1 MLTPSGLETFVSV
14 TNEKRSDILYTDS
27 KNSQSSHG
35 QTAANGP
42 GISMGLSHLD
52 SQTVLHSCPYGK
64 NWFVI
69 FMQCIHCISFDTTR
83 WQQTQFIFTG
93 VCLTLLLPTTAPFH
107 LLGMTYSETSSE
119 KLLIR
124 CYGELYFVGRV
135 ITLCSFTIRWK
146 HCNQGYT
153 TRSNRNI
160 FHNNSKNWPPTE
172 EKCVYFA
179 PNVWHV

>member
-1 MLTPSGLETFVSV
+1 MRKEVTYCTPTQRTPNPVMDKLQPMDQVYPWDYLIWTV
-14 TNEKRSDILYTDS
+14 KQYYTV
-27 KNSQSSHG
+27 
-35 QTAANGP
+35 
-42 GISMGLSHLD
+42 
-52 SQTVLHSCPYGK
+52 VLMVK